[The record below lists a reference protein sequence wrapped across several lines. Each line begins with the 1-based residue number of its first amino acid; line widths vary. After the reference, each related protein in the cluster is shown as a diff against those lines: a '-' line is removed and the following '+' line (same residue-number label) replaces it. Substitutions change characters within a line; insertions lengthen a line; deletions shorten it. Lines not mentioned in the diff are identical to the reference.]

1 VQRGFYFKFIELKY
15 DASYEGDIDT
25 SETKLVL
32 ANSEKDAIDFFKKDF
47 SRIDWSNTCTT
58 MGEITAIK
66 IDFNKVNRKRIVGYY
81 NK

>member
-1 VQRGFYFKFIELKY
+1 MDLFYVKIELTY
-15 DASYEGDIDT
+15 NASYEGDVDT
-25 SETKLVL
+25 SETRLVL
-32 ANSEKDAIDFFKKDF
+32 ANSEKDAIDFVKKDF

-66 IDFNKVNRKRIVGYY
+66 IDFNKVNRKRTVGYY